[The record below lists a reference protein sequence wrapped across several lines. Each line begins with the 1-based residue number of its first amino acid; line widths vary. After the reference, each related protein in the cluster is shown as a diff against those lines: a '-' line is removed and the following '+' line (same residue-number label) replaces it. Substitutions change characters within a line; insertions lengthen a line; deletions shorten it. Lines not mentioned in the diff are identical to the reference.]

1 MTDDMRVYIANLG
14 KYVEGELVGDW
25 FSFPLNEEEIAERIG
40 LNSEYE
46 EYAIHDTENFPMEI
60 SEYTSIDEL
69 NRIYDMIGEL
79 PDYIAD
85 SLEDFLSGYMTLEEL
100 VEHKDEVYFYPDCD
114 DMTDV
119 AHYFIDELQMLG
131 EIPASLQYYI
141 DYEAY
146 GRDLDIRGTFIE
158 TRIGICELGW

>member
-1 MTDDMRVYIANLG
+1 
-14 KYVEGELVGDW
+14 
-25 FSFPLNEEEIAERIG
+25 
-40 LNSEYE
+40 
-46 EYAIHDTENFPMEI
+46 MEI
-60 SEYTSIDEL
+60 LEYTSIDEL

-85 SLEDFLSGYMTLEEL
+85 SLEEFLSGYVTLEEL

-119 AHYFIDELQMLG
+119 AYYFIDECQSLG
-131 EIPASLQYYI
+131 EIPDRIRNYI

-146 GRDLDIRGTFIE
+146 GRDLDLEGRFVITNHGVFE
-158 TRIGICELGW
+158 CPY